1 MSTVTKAVIPAA
13 GLGTRFL
20 PATKAQP
27 KEMLP
32 VVDKPAI
39 QYVVEE
45 AVAAGI
51 DDILIITGRNK
62 RSLEDH
68 FDRNFELEYQLQAK
82 GKTDDLAEVVE
93 LAELADIHFVRQG
106 EPLGLGH
113 AVSVARKHV
122 GDDPFVVMLGDDIM
136 VERVDRAHRH
146 DQGLTTSTA
155 RSVVA
160 LMEVAVG
167 AISAYGCAAADEDSG
182 PPAYASLDIVEK
194 PDPAVAPS
202 NLAVMGRYVFT
213 AGDLRAARADAE
225 PGVGGEI
232 QLTDAIARALA
243 DRARVRLR
251 LRDRALRHR
260 QEDRLP
266 ARHRRARP
274 APVRPGSGVPGVPV
288 RGRASRRSHL
298 TVGPDGLAGSATV
311 AVGVRSRRRSRV
323 SGADL
328 HSPSCPTGA

>member
-1 MSTVTKAVIPAA
+1 MSRVTKAVIPAA

-68 FDRNFELEYQLQAK
+68 FDRNFELEYQLAAK
-82 GKTDDLAEVVE
+82 GKTGDLAEVVE

-122 GDDPFVVMLGDDIM
+122 GNEPFVVMLGDDIM
-136 VERVDRAHRH
+136 DEH
-146 DQGLTTSTA
+146 STVLKDMIKSFDEHGS
-155 RSVVA
+155 SVVA
-160 LMEVAVG
+160 LKEVPPED
-167 AISAYGCAAADEDSG
+167 ISAYGCAAVSDREGALCRITE
-182 PPAYASLDIVEK
+182 LVEK
-194 PDPAVAPS
+194 PAAEDAPS
-202 NLAVMGRYVFT
+202 NLAVMGRYLFT
-213 AGDLRAARADAE
+213 PAIFEELEQVDV
-225 PGVGGEI
+225 GVGGEI
-232 QLTDAIARALA
+232 QLTDAMATLLDHEDLYGYVFADGRFDIGKKIDYLRATVEL
-243 DRARVRLR
+243 
-251 LRDRALRHR
+251 ALRR
-260 QEDRLP
+260 DDLGPEFRDFLTQV
-266 ARHRRARP
+266 ARRE
-274 APVRPGSGVPGVPV
+274 G
-288 RGRASRRSHL
+288 L
-298 TVGPDGLAGSATV
+298 T
-311 AVGVRSRRRSRV
+311 
-323 SGADL
+323 
-328 HSPSCPTGA
+328 

>member
-1 MSTVTKAVIPAA
+1 MARVTKAVIPAA

-68 FDRNFELEYQLQAK
+68 FDRNFELEYQLQSK
-82 GKTDDLAEVVE
+82 GKTGDLAEVVE

-122 GDDPFVVMLGDDIM
+122 GKDPFVVMLGDDIM
-136 VERVDRAHRH
+136 DRHSTVLSDMIKTH
-146 DQGLTTSTA
+146 DETGA
-155 RSVVA
+155 NVVA
-160 LMEVAVG
+160 LMEVPIEE
-167 AISAYGCAAADEDSG
+167 ISAYGCAAVTDREGARCRITEV
-182 PPAYASLDIVEK
+182 VEK
-194 PDPAVAPS
+194 PAPEVAPS
-202 NLAVMGRYVFT
+202 NLGVMGRYLFT
-213 AGDLRAARADAE
+213 PEIFDELE
-225 PGVGGEI
+225 HVVPGVGGEI
-232 QLTDAIARALA
+232 QLTDAIARMLDREAVLGYVFSEGRFDIGKKIDYLRATVELALA
-243 DRARVRLR
+243 REDLGPEFREFLTAVVRR
-251 LRDRALRHR
+251 
-260 QEDRLP
+260 E
-266 ARHRRARP
+266 
-274 APVRPGSGVPGVPV
+274 
-288 RGRASRRSHL
+288 
-298 TVGPDGLAGSATV
+298 GLA
-311 AVGVRSRRRSRV
+311 
-323 SGADL
+323 
-328 HSPSCPTGA
+328 